1 MNIMVL
7 EDGET
12 YSGIGGCHIIEVPD
26 GMDPDDLEIQ
36 LDAFMRS
43 DQDATEAFRIMCGF
57 TSDGEPIP
65 YVDEV
70 EDEAELACEDCGG
83 ELYGFNNGSQCPG
96 CEAKEDALND
106 DNEDE

>member
-1 MNIMVL
+1 MKIMVL

-43 DQDATEAFRIMCGF
+43 DQDATEAFRIVCGF
-57 TSDGEPIP
+57 QGDGTPIP
-65 YVDEV
+65 Y
-70 EDEAELACEDCGG
+70 G
-83 ELYGFNNGSQCPG
+83 ESV
-96 CEAKEDALND
+96 
-106 DNEDE
+106 